1 MIAVRMPVIITATR
15 ALKEILR
22 TDSLGKKKKKK
33 NPTIAKL
40 DILLPAL
47 LTKWGHKLCGS
58 YPHWSA
64 LSCKAD
70 SGCVFS
76 NGS

>member
-1 MIAVRMPVIITATR
+1 MIIAATR

-22 TDSLGKKKKKK
+22 TDSLEKKKKKKK
-33 NPTIAKL
+33 NPTIAIL